1 MYVAL
6 NTPHSETTE
15 RSGGAV
21 EFVAPCAISVARN
34 ASITTTGIADLILS
48 VKLVCT
54 N

>member
-6 NTPHSETTE
+6 NTPHSEITE

-21 EFVAPCAISVARN
+21 EYAAQCVISAAR
-34 ASITTTGIADLILS
+34 SVSVTTTGTADLILPA
-48 VKLVCT
+48 KLVCT

>member
-15 RSGGAV
+15 RSGGVV
-21 EFVAPCAISVARN
+21 EYVAQYVISAARS
-34 ASITTTGIADLILS
+34 AGITMTGTADLILS
-48 VKLVCT
+48 AKLICT

>member
-6 NTPHSETTE
+6 NTPHSETIE
-15 RSGGAV
+15 RSGGVV
-21 EFVAPCAISVARN
+21 EYVAQCVISAARS

-48 VKLVCT
+48 AKLVCT

>member
-1 MYVAL
+1 MYVDL

-15 RSGGAV
+15 RSGGVV
-21 EFVAPCAISVARN
+21 EYVAQYVISAAIS

-48 VKLVCT
+48 AKLVCT